1 MMYDGKITYSAT
13 RINTYAAC
21 PFQYFLRYGLNAQER
36 DVWEVNSSNIG
47 TYAHE
52 VIRKFCDTVE
62 DGANT
67 NDDKIERW
75 RNLSDEK
82 RDDIIGGII
91 NESCSNLLSSDVRD
105 KERTANI
112 FTRMAKQFQMPQY
125 LFKKHFLPAT
135 LQRTVWNTI
144 LKKIFPI
151 QSH

>member
-1 MMYDGKITYSAT
+1 MSVPIL
-13 RINTYAAC
+13 
-21 PFQYFLRYGLNAQER
+21 LRYGLNAQER

-112 FTRMAKQFQMPQY
+112 FTRMGKTISNAAILVQ
-125 LFKKHFLPAT
+125 KHFLSAILP
-135 LQRTVWNTI
+135 RTVWNTI